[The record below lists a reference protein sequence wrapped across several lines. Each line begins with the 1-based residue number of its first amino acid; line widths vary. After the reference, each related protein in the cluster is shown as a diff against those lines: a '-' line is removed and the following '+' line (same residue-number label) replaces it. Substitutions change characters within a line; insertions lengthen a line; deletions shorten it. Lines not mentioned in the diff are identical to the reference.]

1 MAESDDDRGDRE
13 TPTAGGEE
21 AVTLV
26 VVDGDERFE
35 LEVDRGRNLRRVL
48 LDAGLSPYARAT
60 RRLNCGGRGLCA
72 TCGVRV
78 RDGPPPDHWHDRLAD
93 RFGYPRLSCQIAVEG
108 PMTVSLA
115 DKRVW
120 GGRRSDSEWEGAT
133 PDGE

>member
-1 MAESDDDRGDRE
+1 MAESDDDRDDRE
-13 TPTAGGEE
+13 TRTAGTEE

-48 LDAGLSPYARAT
+48 LDTGLSPYARAT
-60 RRLNCGGRGLCA
+60 RRLNCGGRGICA

-78 RDGPPPDHWHDRLAD
+78 RDGPPPDHWHDSLAD
-93 RFGYPRLSCQIAVEG
+93 RFGYPRLSCQITVEG
-108 PMTVSLA
+108 PMTVSLV

-120 GGRRSDSEWEGAT
+120 GGRQSDSETEAGT
-133 PDGE
+133 PNGE